1 MRILA
6 PLFFIAFISRA
17 EIEAVP
23 SLLDLVKSADIIAVG
38 TLIESQENT
47 TGATLTLQPLYFLK
61 GTSSDTTLTFQSPGR
76 RRSLVVN
83 MPRIGSQVLIF
94 SQMERSG
101 STSNLLSSGSGN
113 TLGDRLIACDGIQI
127 SPVATG
133 ASPLPTLIQF
143 IAQIHQ
149 LHPSQSLAFWRQ
161 WWDRNQSAIRA
172 EAAAIA
178 TK

>member
-61 GTSSDTTLTFQSPGR
+61 GTSSDTTLKFQSPGT

-83 MPRIGSQVLIF
+83 MPRAIGGLSAFANHVLPGQFTPAPGPWPHRTDQTIAYSF
-94 SQMERSG
+94 MGPEIRDREERY
-101 STSNLLSSGSGN
+101 
-113 TLGDRLIACDGIQI
+113 
-127 SPVATG
+127 
-133 ASPLPTLIQF
+133 
-143 IAQIHQ
+143 
-149 LHPSQSLAFWRQ
+149 LAFWRQ